1 MTRARAFLLGVTLA
15 VSSAALVA
23 CGSTSDERPRCAQC
37 GMYADDAPQW
47 AASAREPGGVTLH
60 FDGPK
65 CMLRYAAAAGA
76 GRDLTLTVTE
86 YYSQTSRPA
95 AEMLYVRGSDLRS
108 PMGADLVPLDGR
120 EAAEAFARD
129 HGGDVLTFGEITPA
143 VLAGL
148 E

>member
-1 MTRARAFLLGVTLA
+1 MRACTLLLGVTLA
-15 VSSAALVA
+15 LTSAALVA

-47 AASAREPGGVTLH
+47 AASAREPGGATQH

-65 CMLRYAAAAGA
+65 CLLRHAAAAGA

-86 YYSQTSRPA
+86 YYSQTSRRA
-95 AEMLYVRGSDLRS
+95 DALLYVRGSDLRS

-148 E
+148 ES